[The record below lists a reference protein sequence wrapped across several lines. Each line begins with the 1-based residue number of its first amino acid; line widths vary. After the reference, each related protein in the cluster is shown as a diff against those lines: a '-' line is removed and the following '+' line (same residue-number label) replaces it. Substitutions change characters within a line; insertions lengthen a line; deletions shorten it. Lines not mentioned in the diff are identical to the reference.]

1 MGVEVV
7 LNKTDFESI
16 RVGDIGQPLSLTS
29 VILGGTPLS
38 DFDMTKAVQRLDH
51 DEPIGSADAL
61 ILIVYPF
68 RLSRADRERGRYI
81 GVQGHEFFIQTH
93 DRILRVI
100 HLFVSDQHLFHRGH
114 KPYVDCFWDAP

>member
-1 MGVEVV
+1 MMGVEVV

-68 RLSRADRERGRYI
+68 RLSRADRERRRHIVRLFWTIHWITFGIGRV
-81 GVQGHEFFIQTH
+81 GK
-93 DRILRVI
+93 RIVGDFLV
-100 HLFVSDQHLFHRGH
+100 
-114 KPYVDCFWDAP
+114 